1 MSDTKNAASNDSG
14 YDVVVVGGGAAGL
27 SAALVLA
34 RARRRVAVVDAGS
47 PRNAPAS
54 HMQGFLS
61 RDGMPP
67 AALLEVGRAE
77 VAGYGVDVIEGR
89 ADHIDHI
96 DHIVD
101 VGHIE
106 HGFQVHLAG
115 GPALPARRVVVA
127 TGLRDELPDIPGV
140 RERWGRDVLHCPY
153 CHGYE
158 VGDEP
163 IGVLGTHPEGVRHA
177 MLLRQWSADIVF
189 FPHTMDL
196 TGDERER
203 LAARGV
209 RVVDGP
215 VKRLVV
221 DDDRLRGV
229 ELAEGSVVP
238 RGAVFV
244 FPRMVPHDDLLT
256 GLGCARDES
265 GQLITD
271 PSGRTSVPGVWAV
284 GNVADRRAQ
293 VITAAGMASAAAIA
307 VNHDLVEEE
316 IARDVENHR
325 VAEAA
330 SPAFPRPLAD
340 VVAPG
345 GHAG

>member
-1 MSDTKNAASNDSG
+1 MSDTNNVATNDFG
-14 YDVVVVGGGAAGL
+14 YDVVVVGAGAAGL

-67 AALLEVGRAE
+67 AALLEVGRTE
-77 VAGYGVDVIEGR
+77 LAGYGVDVIEGR
-89 ADHIDHI
+89 
-96 DHIVD
+96 VD
-101 VGHIE
+101 HIE

-163 IGVLGTHPEGVRHA
+163 IGVLGTHPEAVRHA
-177 MLLRQWSADIVF
+177 LLLRQWSADIVF
-189 FPHTMDL
+189 FPHTMDV
-196 TGDERER
+196 TGEERER

-209 RVVDGP
+209 RVIDGL

-238 RGAVFV
+238 RGAVFL

-265 GQLITD
+265 GWPITD

-307 VNHDLVEEE
+307 VNNSLVEEE
-316 IARDVENHR
+316 IARDVANHR
-325 VAEAA
+325 VADAA
-330 SPAFPRPLAD
+330 SPALPRPLAD
-340 VVAPG
+340 VVALG
-345 GHAG
+345 GQTG